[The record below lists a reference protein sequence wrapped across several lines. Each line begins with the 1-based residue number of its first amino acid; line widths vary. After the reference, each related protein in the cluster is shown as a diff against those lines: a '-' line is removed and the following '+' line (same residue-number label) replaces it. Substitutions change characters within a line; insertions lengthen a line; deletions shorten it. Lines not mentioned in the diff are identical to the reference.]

1 MAELWRQE
9 MYANEL
15 YHFGIMGMKWGVRRY
30 QNPDGSLTAAGR
42 RRYGTDLDITDK
54 SRVNIARI
62 RKGEAYRRLDTAKDK
77 NKKNGYTNN
86 YRVAELQGRV
96 RTAKKVERQMKRIDK
111 GAKLEAKGQTIT
123 GNKVRVAAAVG
134 AANVSASLLTARLN
148 KTLNSLGASGSLRS
162 GHVSAAKAI
171 NVVGSMT
178 IHAAATAYAIK
189 KASDNNAIRSYSRSR
204 WNGEA
209 TINRVGS
216 EEYKDVVA
224 RRTKKK

>member
-15 YHFGIMGMKWGVRRY
+15 YHFGVMGMKWGVRRY

-42 RRYGTDLDITDK
+42 RRYGTDLDINDK

-62 RKGEAYRRLDTAKDK
+62 RKGEAYRRLDTAKAK
-77 NKKNGYTNN
+77 SSGGKKNN
-86 YRVAELQGRV
+86 YRIAELQGRV
-96 RTAKKVERQMKRIDK
+96 KTAKQMEKVMKRTDK
-111 GAKLEAKGQTIT
+111 GAALAAKGQTINANRT
-123 GNKVRVAAAVG
+123 KVLAG
-134 AANVSASLLTARLN
+134 ITAANVGASLLTSRLN
-148 KTLNSLGASGSLRS
+148 KTLTSLGASGSLRA

-178 IHAAATAYAIK
+178 LHAAATAYAIK
-189 KASDNNAIRSYSRSR
+189 KSQDNKALRTYYVNRNTGAS
-204 WNGEA
+204 
-209 TINRVGS
+209 TINRVGG

>member
-1 MAELWRQE
+1 MEAWRQE

-30 QNPDGSLTAAGR
+30 QNPDGTLTAAGR
-42 RRYGTDLDITDK
+42 RRYGTDLDINDR

-62 RKGEAYRRLDTAKDK
+62 RKGEAYRRLDTAKAK
-77 NKKNGYTNN
+77 SSSGKKNN
-86 YRVAELQGRV
+86 YRIAELQGRV
-96 RTAKKVERQMKRIDK
+96 KTAKRIEKVMKRTDK
-111 GAKLEAKGQTIT
+111 GAALAAKGQTI
-123 GNKVRVAAAVG
+123 NANNAKVLAGVAAA
-134 AANVSASLLTARLN
+134 NISASMLTRRLN
-148 KTLNSLGASGSLRS
+148 KTLTSLGASGSLRA

-178 IHAAATAYAIK
+178 LHAAATAYAIK
-189 KASDNNAIRSYSRSR
+189 KSKDNMALRTYYVNRNTGAS
-204 WNGEA
+204 
-209 TINRVGS
+209 TINRVGG

>member
-54 SRVNIARI
+54 SRINIARI
-62 RKGEAYRRLDTAKDK
+62 RKGEAYRRLDTAKAKSSDK
-77 NKKNGYTNN
+77 KNN
-86 YRVAELQGRV
+86 YRIAELQSRV
-96 RTAKKVERQMKRIDK
+96 KTAKRMEKVMKRTDK
-111 GAKLEAKGQTIT
+111 GAALAAKGQTINANRT
-123 GNKVRVAAAVG
+123 KALAGIT
-134 AANVSASLLTARLN
+134 AANVGASLLTARLN
-148 KTLNSLGASGSLRS
+148 KTLTSLGASGALRA

-178 IHAAATAYAIK
+178 LHAAATAYAIK
-189 KASDNNAIRSYSRSR
+189 KTQDNKALRTYYVNRNTGAS
-204 WNGEA
+204 
-209 TINRVGS
+209 TINRVGG